1 MDQKNYNLVT
11 GLLFSLFTLGH
22 VYRSLTGGDLV
33 MGAVSI
39 PLWASWLAIVIAGFL
54 AFSAFRLGSGESD
67 S

>member
-11 GLLFSLFTLGH
+11 GVLFSVFALGH

-33 MGAVSI
+33 MGTVSI
-39 PLWASWLAIVIAGFL
+39 PLWASWLGIVIAGFL
-54 AFSAFRLGSGESD
+54 AFSAFRLVSGESD